1 MTCGKPRQQLPS
13 LPAGARLSAQR
24 RELLSS
30 LCSPTV
36 YPSASTPYLILRR
49 NSSGSAFLPTFL
61 LLQMT
66 HWYWWIP
73 THASKSRQK
82 QRQLA
87 PPQKNAAS
95 CAQKKPSRQSDLH
108 LTCSIQKL
116 FILPRLHAPMRSKVA
131 AYSAMHDSQESSLCA
146 LESVIVLAL
155 SCTVDTQM
163 HTHWCVMVLTALSG
177 HLQKFR
183 LDLNLRPCLP
193 PMPRSWGW
201 F

>member
-1 MTCGKPRQQLPS
+1 
-13 LPAGARLSAQR
+13 
-24 RELLSS
+24 
-30 LCSPTV
+30 
-36 YPSASTPYLILRR
+36 
-49 NSSGSAFLPTFL
+49 
-61 LLQMT
+61 MT

-87 PPQKNAAS
+87 PPKKNAAS
-95 CAQKKPSRQSDLH
+95 CAQRKPSRQSDLY

-155 SCTVDTQM
+155 SCTVDTQCDGPDC
-163 HTHWCVMVLTALSG
+163 TQWTSAEVQVGSEPQALSATNATG
-177 HLQKFR
+177 LG
-183 LDLNLRPCLP
+183 LVLSLGNLSQREMLVHRGMEKGRRSHTSGNQRRHVLCQVLP
-193 PMPRSWGW
+193 QRSCRNS
-201 F
+201 FP